1 MILFF
6 SHRTDDHP
14 AMKLWAR
21 SWMKPKVPE
30 KPKPKPAPLVIPSL
44 ESSLSPTLDS
54 SLSEFKDTLSIDGSL
69 DPEASLTPHQ
79 TEQIAIIM
87 AMSGDLEM
95 ATLANLALPC
105 EVGLDSS
112 ASSMIDG
119 SLLKEDQN
127 LGDVEMGGLSSVGQ
141 GEVVDVGIGLLASAV
156 GIPEVKNAPEAPTV
170 ATPGMDVASSPLNAG
185 NVGEIPLANIP
196 KTPVI
201 QKSRS
206 EDFDP
211 PTVKFVMSSGT
222 ERSPAKEPAIVDI
235 SDIPSTSAGPSQEQL
250 EAAGMMRFQPLTHSG
265 RREETRRPPSP
276 PPQDES
282 SLDTESSMEVD
293 IEDAKPDQSKEV
305 LISRTAEAETKEDV
319 ESMDDLQEPE
329 SDPSASI
336 KSKSQTQLDTV
347 PIKEP
352 SITKSPVEGDT
363 SVVADPQVDDGSVV
377 PRAKPEGMSH
387 QSTVS
392 EIAPALVATN
402 KQDDVKQKEEVSP
415 VNVNIAS
422 TETDQETEK
431 EDGSAKPDIA
441 SLADV
446 KTPEDMAMDIVSDV
460 QSEGS
465 EARVPTDHPNP
476 TPDTMD
482 VQKHIENVT
491 TPDDVPQDTPPAE
504 TRTVKDSLKEGQD
517 DTVPADSGLESGIPS
532 STSSSVTPSAME
544 GIEPSMAANPAGDDV
559 ALVPSN
565 SLDQPHPTPVDPGT
579 VDTPVTVSDPVNK
592 ETAMTAVVGP
602 GGLVV
607 PPIVGPA
614 GDGQALV
621 TPDVSVL
628 GPVGMSGDAP
638 PVPMEVEDQPSTSGF
653 TNQPILPGVNLDGS
667 DVWTPV
673 KVGFCSALQSSTNLM
688 NSLG

>member
-1 MILFF
+1 MLLFF

-141 GEVVDVGIGLLASAV
+141 GEVVDVGIGVLASAV
-156 GIPEVKNAPEAPTV
+156 GGMDVKKAPGLTTGNEAPTV
-170 ATPGMDVASSPLNAG
+170 VTPGMDAAPSAYNAG
-185 NVGEIPLANIP
+185 NAANIP

-265 RREETRRPPSP
+265 RREETRRPSSP
-276 PPQDES
+276 LPQDES

-293 IEDAKPDQSKEV
+293 IEDAKPDRSKEV
-305 LISRTAEAETKEDV
+305 LISRTGEAETKEDV
-319 ESMDDLQEPE
+319 ESMGALQEPE

-336 KSKSQTQLDTV
+336 KSESQTQLDTV

-363 SVVADPQVDDGSVV
+363 SVVPDPQVDDGLVV
-377 PRAKPEGMSH
+377 LRAKPEGNSH
-387 QSTVS
+387 QSTASVT
-392 EIAPALVATN
+392 APELVATN
-402 KQDDVKQKEEVSP
+402 EQDDDGNRKEEAGP
-415 VNVNIAS
+415 VNVQIAS
-422 TETDQETEK
+422 SETDQETEK
-431 EDGSAKPDIA
+431 DDGSAKPDIA
-441 SLADV
+441 SVADG
-446 KTPEDMAMDIVSDV
+446 KAPEDMAMDTVSDV

-482 VQKHIENVT
+482 VQKHTENVT

-504 TRTVKDSLKEGQD
+504 IQTVKDSLKEGQED
-517 DTVPADSGLESGIPS
+517 NVPADSGLESGIPS

-544 GIEPSMAANPAGDDV
+544 GIEPSMAANPDV
-559 ALVPSN
+559 ALVPST
-565 SLDQPHPTPVDPGT
+565 SLDQPHPNTSVRVDPGT
-579 VDTPVTVSDPVNK
+579 VDTPVTSADPVNK
-592 ETAMTAVVGP
+592 DTAMTAAVDP
-602 GGLVV
+602 EALVV
-607 PPIVGPA
+607 PPTVGPA

-638 PVPMEVEDQPSTSGF
+638 PVPMEVENQPSTSSF
-653 TNQPILPGVNLDGS
+653 TNQPIPSGVNLGGS
-667 DVWTPV
+667 GVWTPV
-673 KVGFCSALQSSTNLM
+673 KVGFGSAL
-688 NSLG
+688 